1 MQTRFRKW
9 IPGALVLIIFV
20 ALILIILGDAIIKQR
35 QNNET
40 IPVSDTYL
48 KLQDKTWYLERI
60 GSSIVDSS
68 IFIRFPST
76 TQIAGFDGC
85 NSFSAPYTLEDG
97 ALDITEPVTS
107 TLVLCEEKANEGQ
120 GFINALLDASELRF
134 DGDILIIKSTIMPE
148 LGFVNREI
156 TAGLVGDWDFVSTVF
171 GGEEKSIVAG
181 SKIFLDFDQDG
192 TFKGEA
198 CNLFSGNYTAGSGS
212 QGELTMSDMI
222 TTNRACLETDLQNQE
237 TEFYANVNNV
247 DRFQVLDNNTL
258 HIYFGENNYLK
269 FARRN
274 LPTQQN

>member
-9 IPGALVLIIFV
+9 IPGALVLIIFIAVV
-20 ALILIILGDAIIKQR
+20 AILLGDMIIKQR
-35 QNNET
+35 QNNQAS
-40 IPVSDTYL
+40 PVSETYL

-85 NSFSAPYTLEDG
+85 NSFSAPYTLDG
-97 ALDITEPVTS
+97 KSLDITEPVTS

-120 GFINALLDASELRF
+120 GFVNALLDASELRF
-134 DGDILIIKSTIMPE
+134 DGDILIITSTVLPE

-156 TAGLVGDWDFVSTVF
+156 TAGLVGDWDFISTTF
-171 GGEEKSIVAG
+171 NSEEKSTVAG
-181 SKIFLDFDQDG
+181 SKVFLDFDQDG

-198 CNLFSGNYTAGSGS
+198 CNLFSGNYTASAGS
-212 QGELTMSDMI
+212 QGELAMNDMI
-222 TTNRACLETDLQNQE
+222 TTDRACLDSALQNQE
-237 TEFYANVNNV
+237 TEFYANINNV
-247 DRFQVLDNNTL
+247 DRFQIFDNNIL
-258 HIYFGENNYLK
+258 HIYFGEDNYLK

-274 LPTQQN
+274 MPTQQ